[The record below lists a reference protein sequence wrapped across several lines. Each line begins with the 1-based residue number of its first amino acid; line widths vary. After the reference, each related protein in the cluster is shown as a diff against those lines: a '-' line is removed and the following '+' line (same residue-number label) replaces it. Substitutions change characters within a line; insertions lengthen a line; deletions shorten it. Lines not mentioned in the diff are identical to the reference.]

1 METIEHDQH
10 PPESTQVAIRLI
22 LTVVLIGV
30 ALGDL
35 ATLHWDPKLFWPY
48 SQVMVIVDV
57 LVAMIFVGFVPLGP
71 FCTRWSLVWRQSLHW
86 LGFLVLVYLV
96 HDLLFLGVLTH
107 RTAGLSLLGLS
118 GFVLYFAGLYVDLL
132 MMLAGVVCISMAASM
147 IWLHHH
153 FWLLVLPLCVLALL
167 LVILSV
173 RNRE

>member
-1 METIEHDQH
+1 MDNAEHDH
-10 PPESTQVAIRLI
+10 DTPESAQVAIRLA
-22 LTVVLIGV
+22 LTVLLIAV

-35 ATLHWDPKLFWPY
+35 AVLHWHPKLFWSY
-48 SQVMVIVDV
+48 SQTMAVVDV
-57 LVAMIFVGFVPLGP
+57 LVAMVFVGFVPLGP
-71 FCTRWSLVWRQSLHW
+71 FCTRWSLVWRQGLHW

-147 IWLHHH
+147 VWLHQH

-167 LVILSV
+167 LLILSV